1 MATVKKAKKR
11 GPQDLTLRNLR
22 AMRKKLKNIEGWMQ
36 DHQIAVNGLTDE
48 IGAVR
53 GLLEVLRNE
62 SDEAWR
68 RIVTLEQTCVKKS
81 IKLAKGG
88 KRFSIRR

>member
-1 MATVKKAKKR
+1 
-11 GPQDLTLRNLR
+11 
-22 AMRKKLKNIEGWMQ
+22 MQ

-53 GLLEVLRNE
+53 GMLEVLRNE

-81 IKLAKGG
+81 IKFAKGG
-88 KRFSIRR
+88 E